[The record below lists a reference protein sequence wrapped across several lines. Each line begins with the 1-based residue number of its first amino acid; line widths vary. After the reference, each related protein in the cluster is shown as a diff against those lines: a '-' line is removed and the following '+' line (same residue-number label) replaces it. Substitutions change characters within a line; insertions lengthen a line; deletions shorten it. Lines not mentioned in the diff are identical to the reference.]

1 MSNWSVSRDAHLALC
16 KILLKSGAAPENSF
30 SAESAVPEMLKE
42 GCGPVLWCARKGII
56 AEHDALSAL
65 AKKLG
70 IPLVALDRK
79 TKNLASTLLKSEEL
93 KGVPVDCWTGLKA
106 IPVELNPRHVLVA
119 FANPL
124 DHAAAK
130 TLQHLSGL
138 SVRPALAGEEAI
150 LEVLGAWGTF
160 SSNEDL
166 ASIVK
171 QHDSPLTLASE
182 NSSDVGNFEAT
193 LSSSDLTDPPIIRL
207 VNKIL
212 ADGVQARASDIHVTP
227 EKDTMSVKV
236 RIDGILQPLFS
247 VPSNAQNP
255 VISRLKLLAGM
266 DISERRRPQDGRM
279 RIKSTSG
286 AKDLRVSTVPT
297 AFGESVVIRVLST
310 DLSRL
315 TIEALGAD
323 AESQHMIA
331 QSLKSS
337 SRVVL
342 VTGPTGSG
350 KTSTLYACLLALKD
364 GSNNLITIED
374 PVEYKIEGINQ
385 IQVNPKV
392 GVTFAD
398 GLRSIL
404 RQDPDVIMVG
414 EIRDGET
421 ASIAM
426 QAAQTG
432 HLVLSTIHT
441 NSAAS
446 AVTRLRDLGLPP
458 YVIAS
463 SVGTIIAQRLVRK
476 LCPHCAAPGAQID
489 QAILS
494 RLRVDPE
501 KVKHAV
507 GCEQCSGVGYAG
519 RTGLFSILEITEP
532 VRAAIRDGRSEAEVE
547 GLARGFGFKSLLES
561 AVQAVE
567 EGRTTLEEVER
578 CLGSLELLSQGSGNA
593 SFGQPSANSPASG
606 LSKRK
611 VLLVED
617 DENTRLVLSLLLK
630 REMFEVVEASDG
642 FEALDRVYEAPPELI
657 VCDLMMPRMGGLEF
671 VQLLRKDKR
680 ASSIPVLMLTA
691 ADAEQNELTS
701 LTSGADDFVSKTAD
715 SRVMLARVHRLLGRS
730 NQ

>member
-1 MSNWSVSRDAHLALC
+1 MSNWSVSADAQSALC
-16 KILLKSGAAPENSF
+16 KLLIKSGAV
-30 SAESAVPEMLKE
+30 AEAALPPQSSLAEMKKE
-42 GCGPVLWCARKGII
+42 GIGPLLWCARKGLL
-56 AEHDALSAL
+56 AESASL
-65 AKKLG
+65 AAISSKLN
-70 IPLVALDRK
+70 IPLVKLDRP
-79 TKNLASTLLKSEEL
+79 AQAHSSSLLKSPEL
-93 KGVPVDCWTGLKA
+93 KAVPVDCWLGLKA
-106 IPVELNPRHVLVA
+106 VPVEVTTRHVVVA

-130 TLQHLSGL
+130 ALQHLIGL
-138 SVRPALAGEEAI
+138 NIRPAIASEEQI
-150 LEVLGAWGTF
+150 LEVLGAWGTL
-160 SSNEDL
+160 SSNDDL
-166 ASIVK
+166 ASMV
-171 QHDSPLTLASE
+171 QQREGPLTLANDGNSE
-182 NSSDVGNFEAT
+182 VGNFEAT
-193 LSSSDLTDPPIIRL
+193 LSSSDLSDPPIIRL

-227 EKDTMSVKV
+227 EKEIMSVKV
-236 RIDGILQPLFS
+236 RVDGILQPLFS

-266 DISERRRPQDGRM
+266 DISERRRPQDGRL
-279 RIKSTSG
+279 RVKSTSG

-315 TIEALGAD
+315 TIGGLGANE
-323 AESQHMIA
+323 AAQHMIA
-331 QSLKSS
+331 QSLKSA

-385 IQVNPKV
+385 IQVNAKV
-392 GVTFAD
+392 GVTFAE

-426 QAAQTG
+426 QSAQTG
-432 HLVLSTIHT
+432 HLVLSTMHT

-463 SVGTIIAQRLVRK
+463 SVGTVIAQRLIRK
-476 LCPHCAAPGAQID
+476 LCPHCAAKGTTHEPAL
-489 QAILS
+489 LS
-494 RLRVDPE
+494 RLGVDIE
-501 KVKHAV
+501 KVRHAV
-507 GCEQCSGVGYAG
+507 GCGQCSNTGYQG
-519 RTGLFSILEITEP
+519 RTGLFSILEISEP
-532 VRAAIRDGRSEAEVE
+532 VRAAIRESKSEAEIEALASE
-547 GLARGFGFKSLLES
+547 GGFKSLFES
-561 AVQAVE
+561 ALDAVHAGE
-567 EGRTTLEEVER
+567 TTLEEVER
-578 CLGSLELLSQGSGNA
+578 SLGSLELLSQEQGRGHSREFP
-593 SFGQPSANSPASG
+593 SDPSAPGSK

-611 VLLVED
+611 VLLIED

-630 REMFEVVEASDG
+630 REMFEVVEAADG
-642 FEALDRVYEAPPELI
+642 LEALDRVYEAPPELI

-671 VQLLRKDKR
+671 VKMLRKDKR
-680 ASSIPVLMLTA
+680 ASTIPVLMLTA

-701 LTSGADDFVSKTAD
+701 LNSGADDFVSKTAD
-715 SRVMLARVHRLLGRS
+715 SRVMLARVHRLLARG
-730 NQ
+730 